1 MKIVIGNTFVDIS
14 PKNIHIH
21 DSYKIKKEAG
31 MNFILDH
38 ILALDDSI
46 LKTRSRKSII
56 REWKA
61 HNICYNLGL
70 FRKSA
75 QHTDIEAKQSLF
87 HKICY
92 FILSLFYW
100 K

>member
-1 MKIVIGNTFVDIS
+1 MKIVIGNTFIEIS

-21 DSYKIKKEAG
+21 DSYKIKKEAE
-31 MNFILDH
+31 MNSILDR
-38 ILALDDSI
+38 IVELDNNI

-70 FRKSA
+70 FKKSA

-92 FILSLFYW
+92 FILSLFYR

>member
-21 DSYKIKKEAG
+21 DSYKIKKETG
-31 MNFILDH
+31 MNFIIDRILD
-38 ILALDDSI
+38 LDDSI
-46 LKTRSRKSII
+46 LKTRSRKSMI

-70 FRKSA
+70 FKKSA

>member
-1 MKIVIGNTFVDIS
+1 MKIVIGNTFIDIS

-31 MNFILDH
+31 MNFILDR
-38 ILALDDSI
+38 ILELDDSI

-70 FRKSA
+70 FKKSA
-75 QHTDIEAKQSLF
+75 QHTDIEAYQNLIVKFS
-87 HKICY
+87 Y
-92 FILSLFYW
+92 FLLSLLYR